1 MHLKVLAVSLF
12 RVEAVLNLRMSRRGK
27 YALLGGA
34 SVFLV
39 CQGMAEPALARR
51 GTLMITR
58 EPSRPELEKI
68 ERDYLNTYK
77 FDRCTEGLKQLQEI
91 LKRDKNDGYVHFL
104 IGLSY
109 HRRAYALGSRYKT
122 KFQTK
127 PEWEKAL
134 QSYNQA
140 FDCGFRTAQLYY
152 HRGETK
158 LNLGRPAEAVLD
170 LNKSIEMEPGRDWV
184 WSTRGMAYEDL
195 GERRKAR
202 SDIMKAI
209 EINPSRS
216 TNYEKLARLNVA
228 LGALP
233 AAKRAMDKAVAI
245 QPEVP
250 DYRVFRA
257 LIASD
262 MGDRK
267 NCEEDLVVALAKDPT
282 NALALRLRGQLNLKQ
297 DQPEQALADMV
308 SADEINR
315 DLAGGAKTRL
325 TAVAARSALL
335 KALGQYERMKN
346 IGTPQYLY
354 ELGCLEWGLAR
365 WPECCRHFQAVLGE
379 NQTGEL
385 SGAQL
390 HSLALT
396 SLALQS
402 QGQVKEAKAL
412 LRRYKDKTMA
422 KGVAAGIVS
431 YFCGIRSLEELDRV
445 AVGKQDKS
453 LVNFYAG
460 ALLARQGQERSAR
473 ERLTWVVEKGDRNLD
488 QYMLA
493 VMELER
499 LKPVKVVDH

>member
-1 MHLKVLAVSLF
+1 
-12 RVEAVLNLRMSRRGK
+12 
-27 YALLGGA
+27 
-34 SVFLV
+34 
-39 CQGMAEPALARR
+39 
-51 GTLMITR
+51 MINR

-104 IGLSY
+104 IGLAY

-170 LNKSIEMEPGRDWV
+170 LDKSIEMEPGRDWV

-216 TNYEKLARLNVA
+216 TNYEKLAGLNVA

-233 AAKRAMDKAVAI
+233 AARRAMDKAVAI

-267 NCEEDLVVALAKDPT
+267 TCEEDLAVALAKDPT
-282 NALALRLRGQLNLKQ
+282 NALALKLRGKLNLRQ

-315 DLAGGAKTRL
+315 DLAGGAKTML
-325 TAVAARSALL
+325 TAEAARSALS
-335 KALGQYERMKN
+335 KALAQYKN
-346 IGTPQYLY
+346 MRNVQTPQYLY
-354 ELGCLEWGLAR
+354 EIGCLEWGLAL
-365 WPECCRHFQAVLGE
+365 WPECCGHLEVLLPQS
-379 NQTGEL
+379 QTGEL
-385 SGAQL
+385 SGVQL
-390 HSLALT
+390 HSIALT
-396 SLALQS
+396 SLALLS
-402 QGQVKEAKAL
+402 RGQGREANELLTRLKTGKAA
-412 LRRYKDKTMA
+412 R
-422 KGVAAGIVS
+422 GVVAGIVS
-431 YFCGIRSLEELDRV
+431 YFCGRKSLEELDRV
-445 AVGKQDKS
+445 ATSQQDKS
-453 LVNFYAG
+453 LVNFYVG
-460 ALLARQGQERSAR
+460 AWLARHDQEKAAK
-473 ERLTWVVEKGDRNLD
+473 ERLNWVVEKGDRKLD

-493 VMELER
+493 VMELAR
-499 LKPVKVVDH
+499 LKASKGVNH